1 MPALRSEANI
11 TSDVWLCSAQPP
23 WGMRPYGY
31 LVSSCMPGHCLNCE
45 KVASATQSQ
54 YGSTRDKCWD
64 VSLNILVLC
73 CLQGRSW
80 LGHRLMVTLELL
92 SEHPLQTDLGLSFPN
107 GRKGL
112 RVLDGYLPEKRSFL
126 SHFRMRASKLLRSG
140 KYRNKR
146 SSLSH
151 FRMAGRGHAFWKVT
165 WLILPVVI
173 CLSQRLSHACLSVN
187 NSYETANGSLNQLS
201 NT

>member
-126 SHFRMRASKLLRSG
+126 SHFRMAVQAGGLASTGTNGVLSLISEWQGEVTRSG
-140 KYRNKR
+140 K
-146 SSLSH
+146 
-151 FRMAGRGHAFWKVT
+151 
-165 WLILPVVI
+165 LP
-173 CLSQRLSHACLSVN
+173 
-187 NSYETANGSLNQLS
+187 G
-201 NT
+201 